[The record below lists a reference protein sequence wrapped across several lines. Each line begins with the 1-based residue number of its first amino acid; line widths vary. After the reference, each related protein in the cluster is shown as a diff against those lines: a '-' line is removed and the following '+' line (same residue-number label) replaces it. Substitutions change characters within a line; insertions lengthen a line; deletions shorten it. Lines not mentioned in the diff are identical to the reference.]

1 MELFDQLNV
10 LYARLVK
17 ETDDLNCYSSH
28 QLTNNSTDSNH
39 GFEVLNANLTSVRDL
54 KVS

>member
-10 LYARLVK
+10 LYTRLVK
-17 ETDDLNCYSSH
+17 ETDDLNSYSSH
-28 QLTNNSTDSNH
+28 QLTNDSADPSH
-39 GFEVLNANLTSVRDL
+39 GFEVLNANLMSVRDL